1 MNTLVSES
9 APGRRRWPC
18 SSVSSPWSRDLR
30 VFLKLIFL
38 LYYISN
44 SIKRYSVHWMLFP
57 ICMCGLFCLKANQ
70 LTWNFWMISLV
81 GLCSHSSTLISGC
94 CSRSEA
100 LGVLVCLFTLE
111 CLGSSNS
118 SKLLNSGIL
127 HTQTHISQSQV
138 IFAHRQWIHVQVLHF
153 KRLKRLKQQTIKAGI
168 FH

>member
-1 MNTLVSES
+1 MINTFWMWVESNRLSFLWRLQCAVVNKLISEW
-9 APGRRRWPC
+9 APGRRRCAC
-18 SSVSSPWSRDLR
+18 SSVSSPWSRDLC

-44 SIKRYSVHWMLFP
+44 SIKKNPFHWRLSS
-57 ICMCGLFCLKANQ
+57 IWMCGLFSLKANQ

-111 CLGSSNS
+111 CLGSSSS

-127 HTQTHISQSQV
+127 RTQTHISQSQV
-138 IFAHRQWIHVQVLHF
+138 IFAY
-153 KRLKRLKQQTIKAGI
+153 KQ
-168 FH
+168 